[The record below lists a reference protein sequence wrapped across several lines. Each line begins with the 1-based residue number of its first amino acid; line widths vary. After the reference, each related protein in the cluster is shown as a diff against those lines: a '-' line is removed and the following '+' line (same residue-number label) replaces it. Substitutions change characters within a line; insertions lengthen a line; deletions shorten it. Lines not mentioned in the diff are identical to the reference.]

1 VGHPVGGVAPES
13 VKADPPVEPERGSLP
28 AQRPLLR
35 PRADYVQPYPLRHR
49 AGRERT
55 QRHGDPLH
63 LGQAPDD
70 PRMERPGFELEGAPP
85 PRPVQG
91 EDAVRQHAPVA
102 PRMLRGTASQEVAGD
117 VADVGAQPARRPS
130 VERAVQTGTSAAP
143 QRGLRFRQPVL
154 GLYHRRVPPGGSQRG
169 REGRPVAVEMQD
181 RRPVAAEEHGE
192 LRRRGGIVPVARA
205 EDRRRESGVA
215 QPVCKRPFM
224 EENGEDRH
232 ADLAQPAA
240 EAENV
245 RLHPSEELS
254 GGEHDDRTVELQLH
268 ATSPLP
274 GRPARGPRTRAGR
287 P

>member
-1 VGHPVGGVAPES
+1 
-13 VKADPPVEPERGSLP
+13 
-28 AQRPLLR
+28 
-35 PRADYVQPYPLRHR
+35 
-49 AGRERT
+49 
-55 QRHGDPLH
+55 
-63 LGQAPDD
+63 
-70 PRMERPGFELEGAPP
+70 
-85 PRPVQG
+85 
-91 EDAVRQHAPVA
+91 
-102 PRMLRGTASQEVAGD
+102 
-117 VADVGAQPARRPS
+117 
-130 VERAVQTGTSAAP
+130 
-143 QRGLRFRQPVL
+143 
-154 GLYHRRVPPGGSQRG
+154 
-169 REGRPVAVEMQD
+169 
-181 RRPVAAEEHGE
+181 VAAEEHGE